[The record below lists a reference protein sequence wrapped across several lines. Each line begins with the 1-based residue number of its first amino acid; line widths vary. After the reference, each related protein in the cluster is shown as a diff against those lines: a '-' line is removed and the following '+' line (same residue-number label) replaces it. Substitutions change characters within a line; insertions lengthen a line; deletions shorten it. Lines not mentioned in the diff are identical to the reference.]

1 MNAFMTFLISFNIVF
16 IIVILSFFFVNTWAS
31 PGSSFI
37 LFPTRGWS
45 NYLPISMWLFTLI
58 ALAIIIATTASAIT
72 VVIIICFLSQSLWSR
87 RIFGLLFYMLSFSIS
102 LTWNLPSPVL
112 EISHLL
118 YIRLLISHTQD
129 LLFHLYECKGNAF
142 FLNSG
147 NKWVTKWWKKAI
159 FWYKSNTGSQPL
171 DAGQL
176 LSVSYFTYFRISL
189 LFLPFLAGS
198 GINPS
203 VSPVLSVIAW
213 NTEAA

>member
-45 NYLPISMWLFTLI
+45 NYLPISMWLLTLI

>member
-1 MNAFMTFLISFNIVF
+1 MTFLISFNIVF

-31 PGSSFI
+31 SDSSFI

-45 NYLPISMWLFTLI
+45 NYLPISMWLLTLI

-87 RIFGLLFYMLSFSIS
+87 RIFGLLFYMLSFYNLSYLKPSIS
-102 LTWNLPSPVL
+102 CTWDFSSFF
-112 EISHLL
+112 I

-142 FLNSG
+142 FLKSG
-147 NKWVTKWWKKAI
+147 NKRVTKWWKKAI
-159 FWYKSNTGSQPL
+159 FWYKSTTVSQPL